1 MLPWN
6 VNLLKL
12 VLSCRLLFYKQGTPY
27 NGLEIVLDDVTLQ
40 LTRTASC
47 CGSCSKSTHETT
59 ELVCKCDPFC
69 VIYGDCCL
77 DYTLFCTDIETGT
90 SVNTL
95 VIMDNCTN
103 DQVNS
108 SLTSEGEVSTS
119 EDKCRVYAEEAT
131 HELVQEYLC
140 QLRALWSP
148 VILTRRS
155 TQKIVRGHVR
165 GIGKAGYA
173 MIEDCRLGA
182 TEDELHAC
190 QMKHSLKSVQH
201 LSDVIALLPVT
212 AANGVHYM
220 NIQCALC
227 NGYDSP
233 NVTFW
238 TILFGCSPAD
248 LDLDFAFRRNISL
261 VAKNCFVKAVF
272 EPTSFPWEV
281 APFRLSFRSD
291 QCNDSPNWD
300 ACRAYR
306 LPNNDSANI
315 HCSLCLAAD
324 RAGRNYTTGPPNN
337 RSDTDAP
344 EYPGPLPISALFDF
358 SPLEGAGISRR
369 GYDTTFV
376 KPTCDHG
383 QIYEQSTGECRDFFC
398 PFGQIVADDGF
409 TCVSLRNKSN
419 YSLRFDTQVSNG
431 RFSCEVFIQTEF
443 PVDDKKAFS
452 SILFHQ
458 ILGDVSVESTELK
471 PDDSNK
477 THPNQS
483 CSRIKMPY
491 PYILFALTQVS
502 NTTSIE
508 SVSELVL
515 DALNKT
521 KCWEFTNMSLSV
533 STVRIRNFDQVLL
546 QDQCAK
552 QGQELDQFVLD
563 VYQRFL
569 VERVSY
575 IEFSLGNET
584 YVLPSLRTRQ
594 EITHTA
600 GKQTGL
606 SVLTCSVKLIC
617 PIIVLDLTE
626 YNVTMMGSMLMY
638 RDAAGRNLSSSD
650 VIMMSQGKIA
660 VCYSD
665 TETSNYPQIEYDTS
679 EIILSM
685 VGISI
690 SLVFLAMSLFTY
702 YMFPELRNLPGKNM
716 MSFLVALFAL
726 LVTFLI
732 AVGSPLSQL
741 TLGSKASCLTFAVLI
756 HYFLMAVFFWSNI
769 ISLHFVRTF
778 GLGVRMRFTG
788 LTNDGRV
795 FRLYSLYGWGA
806 PIVVVGVGCLL
817 HFFAELSGQ
826 RENVYSGCMI
836 SGGEAAIYLVA
847 IPLSCLMFLNAVF
860 FTVTLVGIR
869 KSRKDVKLVRKKK
882 GRLETFYMELSL
894 FVKTFVATGLLWL
907 GIFIVGYF
915 EDRAFSY
922 VITVIFTL
930 QGPMS
935 FFAFAFT
942 ERVRGMW
949 AKKISSATSR
959 PGQSSTDVSKVSAT
973 SRETMVSEWEVDPP
987 EMETQF
993 TQAVITSNDGSKS
1006 GCVVDNPLCDDCES
1020 VK

>member
-1 MLPWN
+1 MGDRAFLN
-6 VNLLKL
+6 QVYS
-12 VLSCRLLFYKQGTPY
+12 VFLS
-27 NGLEIVLDDVTLQ
+27 GLEIVLDDATLQ

-47 CGSCSKSTHETT
+47 CGSCSESSYETI
-59 ELVCKCDPFC
+59 ELVCKCEPFC

-77 DYTLFCTDIETGT
+77 DYALFCTDIETGT
-90 SVNTL
+90 SENTL
-95 VIMDNCTN
+95 LGIEKCTN

-108 SLTSEGEVSTS
+108 SLTREGGVSTS

-140 QLRALWSP
+140 QLKALWSP
-148 VILTRRS
+148 VILKHRS
-155 TQKIVRGHVR
+155 TQR
-165 GIGKAGYA
+165 KAIIRAGRELVLYT
-173 MIEDCRLGA
+173 MIQDCRLDA
-182 TEDELHAC
+182 SEDEVHAC
-190 QMKHSLKSVQH
+190 QMNRTIKSVQH
-201 LSDVIALLPVT
+201 LPVFIALLPVT

-220 NIQCALC
+220 NIHCALC

-238 TILFGCSPAD
+238 NFMFSCSLPN
-248 LDLDFAFRRNISL
+248 LDLGYELQKKDLSL
-261 VAKNCFVKAVF
+261 VASNCWIVHMVV
-272 EPTSFPWEV
+272 PVFPWEV
-281 APFRLSFRSD
+281 APFRGFGRLH
-291 QCNDSPNWD
+291 QCKDSPNWD
-300 ACRAYR
+300 ACRAYK
-306 LPNNDSANI
+306 LPYNSSQNI
-315 HCSLCLAAD
+315 HCYLCLEAYKAD
-324 RAGRNYTTGPPNN
+324 RNGTFPGYGTEP
-337 RSDTDAP
+337 TD
-344 EYPGPLPISALFDF
+344 YPIVTPVNALFHF
-358 SPLEGAGISRR
+358 SPSEGAGLARR
-369 GYDTTFV
+369 PGHLPTTYF

-458 ILGDVSVESTELK
+458 ILGDVSVENTELK

-508 SVSELVL
+508 SISELVL

-521 KCWEFTNMSLSV
+521 KCWEFTNMSLSL
-533 STVRIRNFDQVLL
+533 STFRIRNFDQIFL

-552 QGQELDQFVLD
+552 QGQELDQYALD

-575 IEFSLGNET
+575 IKFSLGNDT
-584 YVLPSLRTRQ
+584 YALPSLTTRQ

-617 PIIVLDLTE
+617 PIIVLDSTE
-626 YNVTMMGSMLMY
+626 YNLTTVGSMLMY

-665 TETSNYPQIEYDTS
+665 TETSNYPQVEYDTS

-685 VGISI
+685 VGMSI

-778 GLGVRMRFTG
+778 GLGVRMRLTG
-788 LTNDGRV
+788 STNDGRV

-806 PIVVVGVGCLL
+806 PIVIAGLGCAL
-817 HFFAELSGQ
+817 HFLVEIGGQ
-826 RENVYSGCMI
+826 RENVYNGCII

-869 KSRKDVKLVRKKK
+869 KTRSDVKLVRKKK
-882 GRLETFYMELSL
+882 GRLETLNMELSL
-894 FVKTFVATGLLWL
+894 FVK
-907 GIFIVGYF
+907 VGELKMLYDF
-915 EDRAFSY
+915 
-922 VITVIFTL
+922 
-930 QGPMS
+930 
-935 FFAFAFT
+935 
-942 ERVRGMW
+942 
-949 AKKISSATSR
+949 
-959 PGQSSTDVSKVSAT
+959 
-973 SRETMVSEWEVDPP
+973 
-987 EMETQF
+987 
-993 TQAVITSNDGSKS
+993 
-1006 GCVVDNPLCDDCES
+1006 
-1020 VK
+1020 

>member
-1 MLPWN
+1 MEGRN
-6 VNLLKL
+6 SCVAAAILLCI
-12 VLSCRLLFYKQGTPY
+12 LSTSLLTH
-27 NGLEIVLDDVTLQ
+27 GLEIVLDDVTLQ

-47 CGSCSKSTHETT
+47 CGSCSESSYETI
-59 ELVCKCDPFC
+59 ELVCKCEPFC

-77 DYTLFCTDIETGT
+77 DYALFCTDIETGT
-90 SVNTL
+90 SGNNL
-95 VIMDNCTN
+95 IGMENCTN
-103 DQVNS
+103 DRVIS

-140 QLRALWSP
+140 QLKALWSP
-148 VILTRRS
+148 VILKRRS
-155 TQKIVRGHVR
+155 TQQQAKIRG
-165 GIGKAGYA
+165 GPNLFYT
-173 MIEDCRLGA
+173 MIQDCRLDA
-182 TEDELHAC
+182 SEDEVHAC
-190 QMKHSLKSVQH
+190 QMNRSIESVQY
-201 LSDVIALLPVT
+201 LPDFIALLPVT

-220 NIQCALC
+220 NIHCALC

-238 TILFGCSPAD
+238 NFLFSCSPPNFD
-248 LDLDFAFRRNISL
+248 LGYELQKKDLSR
-261 VAKNCFVKAVF
+261 VAKNCWIVYMFVPV
-272 EPTSFPWEV
+272 FPWDV
-281 APFRLSFRSD
+281 APFREFGILD
-291 QCNDSPNWD
+291 QCKDSPNWD

-306 LPNNDSANI
+306 LPYNNSQNI
-315 HCSLCLAAD
+315 HCSLCLAVDKAD
-324 RAGRNYTTGPPNN
+324 RNGTRPTHEGSEFGPP
-337 RSDTDAP
+337 DVT
-344 EYPGPLPISALFDF
+344 PINALFHF
-358 SPLEGAGISRR
+358 SPSEGAGLARR
-369 GYDTTFV
+369 PGRPPTTYF

-383 QIYEQSTGECRDFFC
+383 QIYDQSTGECRDFFC
-398 PFGQIVADDGF
+398 PFGQVVADDGF
-409 TCVSLRNKSN
+409 TCVSLRNQSN
-419 YSLRFDTQVSNG
+419 YTLRFETQVPNG

-443 PVDDKKAFS
+443 PVDDKKALS
-452 SILFHQ
+452 SVLFRQ
-458 ILGDVSVESTELK
+458 ILGDVSVDTSELNL
-471 PDDSNK
+471 DESNK
-477 THPNQS
+477 TYPNPS
-483 CSRIKMPY
+483 CSGIKMPY
-491 PYILFALTQVS
+491 PYILSAVVQVS

-508 SVSELVL
+508 SMSELFL

-521 KCWEFTNMSLSV
+521 KCWEFTNLSLSL

-552 QGQELDQFVLD
+552 QGQELDQYALD

-569 VERVSY
+569 VEGVSY
-575 IEFSLGNET
+575 IEFLLGNET
-584 YVLPSLRTRQ
+584 YVLPSLKTKQ
-594 EITHTA
+594 EITHAA
-600 GKQTGL
+600 GKKTGL

-617 PIIVLDLTE
+617 PIIVLDSTE

-660 VCYSD
+660 VCHSD
-665 TETSNYPQIEYDTS
+665 TETSNYPQNEYDTT

-726 LVTFLI
+726 FLTFLI
-732 AVGSPLSQL
+732 SVGSPLSQL

-756 HYFLMAVFFWSNI
+756 HYSLMAVFFWSNI

-778 GLGVRMRFTG
+778 GLGVRMRLTG
-788 LTNDGRV
+788 STNDGRV

-806 PIVVVGVGCLL
+806 PIVIAGVGCAL
-817 HFFAELSGQ
+817 HFLVEIGGQ
-826 RENVYSGCMI
+826 RENVYNGCII

-869 KSRKDVKLVRKKK
+869 KTRSDVKLVRKKK
-882 GRLETFYMELSL
+882 GRLETLNMELSL
-894 FVKTFVATGLLWL
+894 FVKTFVATGLLWF

-915 EDRAFSY
+915 EDRVFSY

-949 AKKISSATSR
+949 VKKISSATNR

-973 SRETMVSEWEVDPP
+973 SRATMVSEREVDPP

-993 TQAVITSNDGSKS
+993 TQAVITNNDGSKS
-1006 GCVVDNPLCDDCES
+1006 GCEVDNPLCDDCES